1 MKRISQP
8 PKRLLNEYLAVEDK
22 KKKRHKSAKDNKL
35 YEIEIVAIDKQ
46 KKKVKIH
53 YKGYSEEAD
62 EWRDCQDENMF
73 LFERLE
79 KTYIPGETSLD
90 DRTNV
95 FHGHVY
101 QEIKRKLWSGR
112 RDDPDIRIEVNVDP
126 DVFDRGLGKVVKGI
140 QIRGKKVHTIKDNA
154 ELDHILGLRWNERIF
169 NGNGDFAYGCWLSK
183 RNPIMEFKYIGGK
196 FVRSEIEGLY
206 ALVLT
211 FVRGDG
217 NKRQYISRAF

>member
-1 MKRISQP
+1 
-8 PKRLLNEYLAVEDK
+8 
-22 KKKRHKSAKDNKL
+22 
-35 YEIEIVAIDKQ
+35 
-46 KKKVKIH
+46 
-53 YKGYSEEAD
+53 
-62 EWRDCQDENMF
+62 MF
-73 LFERLE
+73 PFERVE
-79 KTYIPGETSLD
+79 KAYIPEEISLE

-95 FHGHVY
+95 FHGHIY

-112 RDDPDIRIEVNVDP
+112 RDDPEIRIEVNVDC
-126 DVFDRGLGKVVKGI
+126 DVFDRGLGKVLKGI

-154 ELDHILGLRWNERIF
+154 DLDHILGLKWNERIF
-169 NGNGDFAYGCWLSK
+169 NENGDFAYVVNGTVQYWLTK

-217 NKRQYISRAF
+217 NKRQYISRTF

>member
-22 KKKRHKSAKDNKL
+22 KKKRHKSAKDNEL

-79 KTYIPGETSLD
+79 KTYIPGEISLE

-154 ELDHILGLRWNERIF
+154 ELDHILGLR
-169 NGNGDFAYGCWLSK
+169 
-183 RNPIMEFKYIGGK
+183 
-196 FVRSEIEGLY
+196 
-206 ALVLT
+206 
-211 FVRGDG
+211 
-217 NKRQYISRAF
+217 